1 MAGDFFAQL
10 AEVKPREICDVSWV
24 NILGVPDQVGS
35 DPKNL
40 RWEDV
45 LLSESAPVF
54 QDIQLRNPD
63 TFMAGGIHA
72 DTGSWETVLQEN
84 PRKEQ
89 ILGWIRNKVNITDLL
104 FLIEGSLKVPCI
116 SQIFLLGSVF
126 QTIDHVRSFQI
137 LFPRRF

>member
-1 MAGDFFAQL
+1 MSFFAQL

-72 DTGSWETVLQEN
+72 DTGSWETILREN

-89 ILGWIRNKVNITDLL
+89 ILGWIRNKVNITDFIVPSLVS
-104 FLIEGSLKVPCI
+104 LIHPI
-116 SQIFLLGSVF
+116 
-126 QTIDHVRSFQI
+126 
-137 LFPRRF
+137 

>member
-1 MAGDFFAQL
+1 MASDFFAQL

-72 DTGSWETVLQEN
+72 DTGSWELFF
-84 PRKEQ
+84 RKT
-89 ILGWIRNKVNITDLL
+89 RVKN
-104 FLIEGSLKVPCI
+104 
-116 SQIFLLGSVF
+116 
-126 QTIDHVRSFQI
+126 
-137 LFPRRF
+137 RFWVGFVIK